1 MKDYHC
7 GSTSRGVD
15 TVQVLI
21 NDHDG
26 DVDVDDDDEDDAD
39 DVNDAGDD
47 ENADDYEA
55 EAEGNDDAD
64 DLCRR
69 TSTLARAGINT
80 GVTGEPLLTGNSPN
94 I

>member
-1 MKDYHC
+1 MESSGMKDYHC

-21 NDHDG
+21 NKSFINDCA
-26 DVDVDDDDEDDAD
+26 DA
-39 DVNDAGDD
+39 
-47 ENADDYEA
+47 
-55 EAEGNDDAD
+55 

-80 GVTGEPLLTGNSPN
+80 GATGEPLLTGNSPN
-94 I
+94 S